1 MKIGILSIIISS
13 LVLTACQ
20 KTQLQ
25 FGQPDATPVMHD
37 NLGNVREN
45 MQLEPLAPIS
55 KTAPKQKAQ
64 TQLSAKPQAE
74 TTATAPKNPIP
85 APTTVQQEQQ
95 QEVATTWQ
103 PNEALLIRGTELLLG
118 LQSEL
123 GKKPSMLQMQNRL
136 QTHMGLN
143 TAQANQLIAHV
154 GMNQ

>member
-1 MKIGILSIIISS
+1 MRIGILSIIISS

-55 KTAPKQKAQ
+55 KTAPKQKAK
-64 TQLSAKPQAE
+64 TQLSAKPSVE
-74 TTATAPKNPIP
+74 TTATAPKNPISPP
-85 APTTVQQEQQ
+85 ATVKQE
-95 QEVATTWQ
+95 QEVATTTTWQ

-123 GKKPSMLQMQNRL
+123 GKKPTILQMQNRL

-143 TAQANQLIAHV
+143 MAQANQLIAQV
-154 GMNQ
+154 GMKD

>member
-1 MKIGILSIIISS
+1 MRIGILSIIISS

-64 TQLSAKPQAE
+64 TQLSAKPAVE
-74 TTATAPKNPIP
+74 TTATAPKNTISP
-85 APTTVQQEQQ
+85 PTTVKQE
-95 QEVATTWQ
+95 QEVATTTWQ
-103 PNEALLIRGTELLLG
+103 PNEALLIRGTELLSG
-118 LQSEL
+118 LQREL
-123 GKKPSMLQMQNRL
+123 GKKPTVLQMQNRL

-143 TAQANQLIAHV
+143 IAQSNQLIAQV
-154 GMNQ
+154 GMKN